1 MERVIAAKV
10 ELQGRSREIE
20 GEEVEVEG
28 VLRGKPRDQVHRPP
42 NIIPQLCL

>member
-28 VLRGKPRDQVHRPP
+28 VEGNQETKFTGLP
-42 NIIPQLCL
+42 I